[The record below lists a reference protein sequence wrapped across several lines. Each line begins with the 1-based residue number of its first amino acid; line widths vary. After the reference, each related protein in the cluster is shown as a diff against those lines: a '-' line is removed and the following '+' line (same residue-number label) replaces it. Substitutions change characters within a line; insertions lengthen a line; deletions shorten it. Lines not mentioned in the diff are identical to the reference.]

1 MVAAGG
7 SVWQVSLVVLWEGFP
22 CLPPIDVRVWV
33 CVVWHL
39 LQRLQ
44 GQHLQVRGVLVVAK
58 QERERDKRSVV
69 IPHVATPPSSL
80 YVLAGL
86 LPSAPLPHS
95 FLWGRLKN
103 LQLGV
108 KL

>member
-22 CLPPIDVRVWV
+22 CLPPIDVRVWA

-69 IPHVATPPSSL
+69 VPHVATPPPPLFMFLQDSSHPP
-80 YVLAGL
+80 
-86 LPSAPLPHS
+86 PSPILS
-95 FLWGRLKN
+95 C
-103 LQLGV
+103 GV
-108 KL
+108 GSRICS